1 MTVLEEVLLEE
12 YERILRTEA
21 LIKKELEQL
30 PRGYISIKKINGRNY
45 HYLQFRQDSKVKS
58 QYIKAAEVDAVRK
71 GLASRKKDME
81 ALASLE
87 KSKKAIIRALGR
99 KVIDE
104 HTTN

>member
-12 YERILRTEA
+12 YKRILRTEA

-45 HYLQFRQDSKVKS
+45 YYLQFRQDSKVKS
-58 QYIKAAEVDAVRK
+58 QYIKTAEVDAVRE
-71 GLASRKKDME
+71 GLALRKKDMD

-87 KSKKAIIRALGR
+87 KSKKAIVRALGR
-99 KVIDE
+99 KIIDE
-104 HTTN
+104 YTAN

>member
-21 LIKKELEQL
+21 LIKDELEQL
-30 PRGYISIKKINGRNY
+30 PRGYISVKKINGRNY

-58 QYIKAAEVDAVRK
+58 QYIKAAEVDAIRE
-71 GLASRKKDME
+71 GLAARKKDME
-81 ALASLE
+81 SLASLE

-99 KVIDE
+99 KAIDE
-104 HTTN
+104 YTTN